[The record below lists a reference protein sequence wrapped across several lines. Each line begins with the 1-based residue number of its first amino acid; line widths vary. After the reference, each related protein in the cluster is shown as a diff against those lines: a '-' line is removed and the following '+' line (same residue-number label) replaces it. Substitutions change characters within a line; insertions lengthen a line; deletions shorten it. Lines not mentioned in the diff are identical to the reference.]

1 MSNTNFEE
9 RRKHLSNLT
18 DEELK
23 ARFWELGEKI
33 VEPLLELG
41 KTHTSPSIERSV
53 LLRMGFSSIEATKIV
68 GEVIA
73 RNLMGKGAGHI
84 VYRLSRE
91 KGITVREAGILL
103 AQGDSWDDVVG
114 FFAGGGQSS

>member
-1 MSNTNFEE
+1 MANSSFEE
-9 RRKHLSNLT
+9 RRKHLADLT

-41 KTHTSPSIERSV
+41 KVNTSPSIERSV
-53 LLRMGFSSIEATKIV
+53 LLRMGFSSIEANKIV
-68 GEVIA
+68 NEVIA
-73 RNLMGKGAGHI
+73 RNLMGKGAGHV
-84 VYRLSRE
+84 VYRLSRS

-103 AQGDSWDDVVG
+103 AQGDSWDDVTRL
-114 FFAGGGQSS
+114 FAGGGQ

>member
-1 MSNTNFEE
+1 MTNASFEE
-9 RRKHLSNLT
+9 RRKHLANLT

-33 VEPLLELG
+33 VSPLLELG
-41 KTHTSPSIERSV
+41 KVNTSPSIERSV

-68 GEVIA
+68 NEVVA
-73 RNLMGKGAGHI
+73 RNLMGKGAGHV

-91 KGITVREAGILL
+91 TGMTIREAGL
-103 AQGDSWDDVVG
+103 ALCNDQHWDDVAR
-114 FFAGGGQSS
+114 FFPGGGQSS